1 MKRISIILLALLP
14 FVGISQS
21 GYQING
27 NVDVDQNIWQPLV
40 YLSIIETFEDMS
52 TVSPAMVFDDATLD
66 ENGRFVFNGEFL
78 PTGERIYR
86 LHLRKWD
93 DPLSTII
100 IGGNEHNHLH
110 FAMSPG
116 DTIRINSGQRVFGE
130 ATIIGGESNDCI
142 QEAYRMAEMRFDAG
156 GMSDNY
162 SMREER
168 AARGLIDI
176 VESCPAQLG
185 SLFSA
190 FKILQK
196 FDDTDEAARLPEVLN
211 DKSYSE
217 SVYTK
222 EVMAWKSMKFPEA
235 EVKDASSPRA
245 ILWGLLLVVIAAIG
259 LGAGVFYRKSNEG
272 LSSAGE
278 EVLPDPIDDLSIQ
291 ERKVLQ
297 LIADGLTNK
306 EIASALNIEVNTVK
320 SHVSR
325 IYKKLRI
332 SSRKEVR
339 RFMDSDRIGVLTS

>member
-222 EVMAWKSMKFPEA
+222 EVMAWKSMKLIS
-235 EVKDASSPRA
+235 DSSSDVCTHWPRPVCSRA
-245 ILWGLLLVVIAAIG
+245 KSAARIAWVRNVPA
-259 LGAGVFYRKSNEG
+259 ATS
-272 LSSAGE
+272 
-278 EVLPDPIDDLSIQ
+278 
-291 ERKVLQ
+291 
-297 LIADGLTNK
+297 
-306 EIASALNIEVNTVK
+306 EIAIPARHGPPPGGPVTLIRPASPCTIGSRAGRSA
-320 SHVSR
+320 S
-325 IYKKLRI
+325 
-332 SSRKEVR
+332 
-339 RFMDSDRIGVLTS
+339 GPAWP